1 MYANSRLVTEIW
13 TDSFLSA
20 GEATEAMLNI
30 EKVLKDLNLRL
41 ARFGDSDLA
50 TARPPV
56 SYEIDASEAH
66 RLHREIAAR
75 LGFKIE

>member
-1 MYANSRLVTEIW
+1 M

-20 GEATEAMLNI
+20 GRASGAMLNV

-41 ARFGDSDLA
+41 ARFGDSDVA
-50 TARPPV
+50 TARPPS
-56 SYEIDASEAH
+56 SYEIAVSEAH
-66 RLHREIAAR
+66 RRHRENAAR